1 MSSGRSQLQ
10 SIIKVSSE
18 VIDKTMNN
26 NKNILV
32 QQAERNRS

>member
-1 MSSGRSQLQ
+1 MDSGRSQLQ